1 MNAVGGTKMVDF
13 GLLFDGV
20 LGVFATVGFCIFV
33 YWWARYRRATVVYI
47 YVTVLLLGI
56 GVEKWIEFFFRITF
70 LEIIKQETSAFC
82 IILGS
87 SGWQFRGLLLTI
99 IVIMLVTH
107 MSARM
112 VKTIMG
118 VRKLKEQIKKD
129 DMVGYASTILVVED
143 DEQIP
148 GILKTYFEK
157 YYQNMKMELATSG
170 EEALEILNTNQQIA
184 VFILDIHLRGRMDGF
199 ELCRRI
205 RDRVPWGIIIGIT
218 GFPSQ
223 YPLSDA
229 RAHGF
234 DDYFIKPFRL
244 TDMDQALKC
253 HIERMQRWGKIRQ
266 RKPPTAIY

>member
-1 MNAVGGTKMVDF
+1 MVDF

-20 LGVFATVGFCIFV
+20 LAVFATIGFGIFL
-33 YWWARYRRATVVYI
+33 YWWARYRRATIIYI
-47 YVTVLLLGI
+47 YVMVLLLGI
-56 GVEKWIEFFFRITF
+56 GVEKWMEFFFRITF

-82 IILGS
+82 VILGS
-87 SGWQFRGLLLTI
+87 NGWQLRGLLLTI
-99 IVIMLVTH
+99 IVIVLVTH

-157 YYQNMKMELATSG
+157 YYPDMKMELATSG

-184 VFILDIHLRGRMDGF
+184 VFILDIHLRGSMDGF
-199 ELCRRI
+199 ELCQRI

-229 RAHGF
+229 RAKGF

-244 TDMDQALKC
+244 SDMDQALKC

-266 RKPPTAIY
+266 RKPPRAIY